1 MEQTA
6 QTEQQLEEIE
16 VNIAEARLAVQDR
29 DDLLSLMQDKRF
41 KRLIEE
47 RYFSEEPRRLVMLKA
62 AGLRDEQLD
71 RVDRLMFGVSA
82 LDQFFRQ
89 IIANGNQMEQAI
101 QDDQQ
106 TREELLTEQQKA
118 N

>member
-6 QTEQQLEEIE
+6 QAEEQLEHIE
-16 VNIAEARLAVQDR
+16 VSIAEAKLAIKDR
-29 DDLLSLMQDKRF
+29 DDLLSLMNDARF

-47 RYFSEEPRRLVMLKA
+47 RYFTEEPRRLVMLKT
-62 AGLRDEQLD
+62 AGLREEQII
-71 RVDRLMFGVSA
+71 RVDRLMYGVGA

-89 IIANGNQMEQAI
+89 IIQNGNQMEQALH
-101 QDDQQ
+101 DDQA
-106 TREELLTEQQKA
+106 TREEILEEQSKV

>member
-16 VNIAEARLAVQDR
+16 VSIAEAKLAMKDR
-29 DDLLSLMQDKRF
+29 DDLLSLMNDARF

-47 RYFSEEPRRLVMLKA
+47 RYFTEEPRRLVMLKG
-62 AGLRDEQLD
+62 AGLREEQIL
-71 RVDRLMFGVSA
+71 RVDRLMYGVSA

-89 IIANGNQMEQAI
+89 VITNGNQMEQALK
-101 QDDQQ
+101 DDENA
-106 TREELLTEQQKA
+106 REEILEEQTA
-118 N
+118 MN